1 LKPFSSFILRRRKCP
16 PYQTIGEPDPRD
28 QIDTFFNGK
37 YSHTL
42 PPRAF
47 ELAFF
52 AFAAGSFI
60 VHALRAMAILGSK
73 APLANDYK
81 IVEPVLVHETVGF
94 LPVQVM
100 QDFFLLG
107 MWDLFCM

>member
-1 LKPFSSFILRRRKCP
+1 
-16 PYQTIGEPDPRD
+16 
-28 QIDTFFNGK
+28 
-37 YSHTL
+37 
-42 PPRAF
+42 
-47 ELAFF
+47 
-52 AFAAGSFI
+52 
-60 VHALRAMAILGSK
+60 MAILGSK